1 MERVREGL
9 GDKASMFIQFTSAF
23 LAGFAVGFIYNWQL
37 TLVMLSLSP
46 LIAATGAWT
55 ARVCCR
61 SCTSSQH
68 DHVRTGDVIA
78 YARRTR
84 EIRQG
89 RRHCRAGIVVFTNCA
104 RVQRTGA

>member
-1 MERVREGL
+1 MCRTPAFTHACSDMERVREGL

-61 SCTSSQH
+61 SRSPTQH
-68 DHVRTGDVIA
+68 VHARTGDVIA
-78 YARRTR
+78 YA
-84 EIRQG
+84 
-89 RRHCRAGIVVFTNCA
+89 C
-104 RVQRTGA
+104 